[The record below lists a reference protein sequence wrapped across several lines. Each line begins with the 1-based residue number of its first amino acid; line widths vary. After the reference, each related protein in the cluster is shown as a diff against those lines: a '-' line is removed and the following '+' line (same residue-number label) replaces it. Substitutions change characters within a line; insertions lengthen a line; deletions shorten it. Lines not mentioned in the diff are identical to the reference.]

1 MNTHE
6 FSIQRFGLLLQSE
19 LRKNLKG
26 ILIFIGII
34 LGIYLISPIDDG
46 QFSTNTFLPYIGT
59 IIYVLPFVFY
69 KTLFHPTKGIAFG
82 MLPASQ
88 SEKFLV
94 MFILCALMMPVGMLV
109 FAWLVSLIGV
119 GLTGHI
125 HEMFNLLE
133 QFTSHEKLGFFNSNF
148 WLMISAQSLSIWGV
162 CFFKSNKLWKTIL
175 SAFCV
180 MLGLTIILSIY
191 GFNRHT
197 ILVQLDDPTASRL
210 ALIFSVFVSIVL
222 PIGLWIWGF
231 FQIRR
236 QQF

>member
-6 FSIQRFGLLLQSE
+6 FSIQRFGLLFQSE

-34 LGIYLISPIDDG
+34 LGLYLISPINDG
-46 QFSTNTFLPYIGT
+46 RFSTGAFLPYIGT
-59 IIYVLPFVFY
+59 MTFILPFVFY

-94 MFILCALMMPVGMLV
+94 MFILCALAVPVGMLV
-109 FAWLVSLIGV
+109 FAWIVSLIGV
-119 GLTGHI
+119 GLTGHTYA
-125 HEMFNLLE
+125 MFNLLE
-133 QFTSHEKLGFFNSNF
+133 QFGSHERLGFFNSNF
-148 WLMISAQSLSIWGV
+148 WLMISAQSLSLWGV
-162 CFFKSNKLWKTIL
+162 CFFKSNKFWKTVL

-191 GFNRHT
+191 GFNRDAIWMH
-197 ILVQLDDPTASRL
+197 LDEPVANRL
-210 ALIFSVFVSIVL
+210 AFILSIFVSIVL